1 MLGVFFMSLEPFS
14 RELGPQE
21 ALFVEM
27 TRLSHGGLQ
36 FVSFIRVCEPLKVGP
51 LREGL
56 AYLHKRHPLL
66 RARVKRGER
75 LRWIC
80 DVDFRDIPLEI
91 CHLKSDL
98 NLEEAFKTHAL
109 NCLDSE
115 KYVYSL
121 RLYLN
126 KEGLVEWV
134 SMINIHA
141 VLDGRSI
148 MTLFSDLDRFLRS
161 NTNLEQV
168 ESLPLQESIA
178 SQLEA
183 SGYFGEEELEHKS
196 KGDFSWAVEKE
207 AAPSERKACAISY
220 LMPPEKIDLLAQL
233 AKKNKVKLTAV
244 YCAIASI
251 AARAIPGYK
260 KLTEVIL
267 AMDARGLCSPN
278 IPFDHIGS
286 FSETTSLA
294 LPPNVV
300 SADIIDVA
308 GSLNEQID
316 AVLLKQR
323 PMTKNLSSDYNMED
337 ITRMAAEV
345 TAQQSSF
352 PAGIIV
358 SNVGNMRF
366 LADEIRYFEIQKPMI
381 TLTNGINPLMVVNY
395 TTYRNSVFIF
405 GYCEPLISKESIS
418 KYIDEY
424 MDIVNE
430 LISGG

>member
-1 MLGVFFMSLEPFS
+1 
-14 RELGPQE
+14 
-21 ALFVEM
+21 
-27 TRLSHGGLQ
+27 
-36 FVSFIRVCEPLKVGP
+36 
-51 LREGL
+51 
-56 AYLHKRHPLL
+56 
-66 RARVKRGER
+66 
-75 LRWIC
+75 
-80 DVDFRDIPLEI
+80 
-91 CHLKSDL
+91 
-98 NLEEAFKTHAL
+98 
-109 NCLDSE
+109 
-115 KYVYSL
+115 
-121 RLYLN
+121 
-126 KEGLVEWV
+126 
-134 SMINIHA
+134 
-141 VLDGRSI
+141 
-148 MTLFSDLDRFLRS
+148 
-161 NTNLEQV
+161 
-168 ESLPLQESIA
+168 
-178 SQLEA
+178 
-183 SGYFGEEELEHKS
+183 
-196 KGDFSWAVEKE
+196 
-207 AAPSERKACAISY
+207 
-220 LMPPEKIDLLAQL
+220 
-233 AKKNKVKLTAV
+233 
-244 YCAIASI
+244 
-251 AARAIPGYK
+251 
-260 KLTEVIL
+260 
-267 AMDARGLCSPN
+267 MDARGLCSPN

-430 LISGG
+430 LISGV